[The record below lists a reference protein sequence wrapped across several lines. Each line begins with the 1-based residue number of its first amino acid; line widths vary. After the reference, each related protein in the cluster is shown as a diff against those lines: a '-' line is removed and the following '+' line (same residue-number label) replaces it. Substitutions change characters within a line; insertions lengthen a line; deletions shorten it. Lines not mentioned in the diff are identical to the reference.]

1 MKPNELRLFK
11 GEGNKLKNRFSR
23 YVVVNKAKRG
33 TKQALRCRFFPI
45 SSMVA
50 ILTLVFAAVAF
61 TASFGS
67 ITIDSVGGQSVVRGE
82 VKTPL
87 SGDVLVNGTAVRAL
101 QDADPAARPLVAD
114 AGDTPYSPLGKP
126 ATLLGAGYGGAE
138 PYMFSW
144 TTSAGTLAGADAPTA
159 QLEAPVGVHT
169 ATLTITDS
177 KGATATDSVKVIV
190 YQTQTVTLLDRTQ
203 VEAVP
208 GAAAAGPA
216 GTIEFPFDVSTGTA
230 RIDAKLTYLVPTNDW
245 DLKLFDPA
253 GNQRAFPGEFITPIP
268 NTDEEATVHNPE
280 SGIGWKAVVEKFATT
295 ADQITVKVT
304 ALRAAGN
311 ATDPRPVVDSG
322 GPYAFATGATQTLDG
337 TVTSGT
343 APLTVAWDTNLDGVF
358 ESPGPD
364 ITTNL
369 GEGRHIISLKTTD
382 ANGYERRET
391 TSLVV
396 AEPSRLAAEVNPV
409 TVIGVADS
417 GINAYH
423 LEFSAATYPDPEI
436 LKLTRN
442 FTAHPSEYIPGYPE
456 DAQAI
461 PITLG
466 QGYYPA
472 NDQAVWASVEKGRLY
487 WIPGTKIIGAWDTGP
502 AACANC
508 APDTH
513 AVLDDD
519 GHGSG
524 SASVSAG
531 NRYGYCPT
539 CLLFVVEALDES
551 IVNERPWVD
560 ISTNSFG
567 TVGGVP
573 LGLATGGSQSART
586 AVERG
591 QTVLFAAGNGV
602 GNAFDVPQATW
613 GQDSVGPDWV
623 ITVGAI
629 RRDNHRAI
637 VGDGIPAHISAW
649 GDGNLPSACR
659 TGTVGQCAFG
669 GTSAATP
676 YTAGVFGTVLTEV
689 RRAIGDVKAGQ
700 KPGQVVA
707 LGHPIEE
714 SVYLEDGKLTRA
726 ELREVVLK
734 TAQPLNQR
742 NDVSPFPY
750 PLTAPYLGE
759 ANVLFEGY
767 GAATPE
773 SAQRAIRVLLGQ
785 ESLHEREFEDSFF
798 ALDRQ
803 VRDTIYGG
811 YDRDGDGV
819 RDSEALAGMTITPAQ
834 VSTVQG
840 ALATFQK
847 VSELTAGVT
856 AQLNGG
862 NFIRYYLHRRVASTP
877 GVNSCL
883 PDDNEQY
890 MDHDDTV
897 GDKEPCFENRVT
909 SVAAAFRPLGIF
921 ASTDTLDAPLPA
933 GSQVIADIYLAGETP
948 SVIRPTGVLM
958 ATDRELGEGS
968 GVLQPVLGTGVDG
981 VGCSTLGEACWTKYT
996 FSFETTKHAFRGE
1009 QLTFQV
1015 KLIGARSWAFGHEGQ
1030 HASKITILPGEMPDD
1045 GLAFGTS
1052 ISEPKNGSTVIE
1064 GDLVAGGRYDFPT
1077 LGTDEAGG
1085 HPTSRRVEVSVD
1097 DDTFARPI
1105 KATLDEQYRTW
1116 SAPLGNLS
1124 HGQHTIFTRAAIDQ
1138 TYSDVASS
1146 TFTVIPTAEVQWQIV
1161 RKNAAPSPSTWQRAT
1176 GVESYSFLFNT
1187 ANHAAGWNTII
1198 VRLVQSGQET
1208 ARTSARARFR

>member
-1 MKPNELRLFK
+1 MNLRRASLA
-11 GEGNKLKNRFSR
+11 GSALAAL
-23 YVVVNKAKRG
+23 VLAG
-33 TKQALRCRFFPI
+33 TAL
-45 SSMVA
+45 
-50 ILTLVFAAVAF
+50 
-61 TASFGS
+61 TASTGS
-67 ITIDSVGGQSVVRGE
+67 VKIATIGGQT
-82 VKTPL
+82 VKNGTVSQQL
-87 SGDVLVNGTAVRAL
+87 SGNVAVTGTAAL
-101 QDADPAARPLVAD
+101 AGQEAAPAAKPLVAD
-114 AGDTPYSPLGKP
+114 AGDTPFVPVGQP
-126 ATLLGAGYGGAE
+126 ATLLGAGYGGTE
-138 PYMFSW
+138 PYTFAWSAP
-144 TTSAGTLAGADAPTA
+144 AGTLAGANAPTA
-159 QLEAPVGVHT
+159 QLSDAAAGVHT
-169 ATLTITDS
+169 ATLTVTDA
-177 KGATATDSVKVIV
+177 KGQTATDTVKVLV
-190 YQTQTVTLLDRTQ
+190 YQPEQQTLLDQTK
-203 VEAVP
+203 ADPTP
-208 GAAAAGPA
+208 GVT
-216 GTIEFPFDVSTGTA
+216 GTGLRVEFPFEVPAATSQIDVRISWGIPANDYDLRVLDPTGFERASHGDGVPTTEENAGVSNPEPGTWKVVADKFGTVTDSVRAVVTGT
-230 RIDAKLTYLVPTNDW
+230 V
-245 DLKLFDPA
+245 
-253 GNQRAFPGEFITPIP
+253 
-268 NTDEEATVHNPE
+268 
-280 SGIGWKAVVEKFATT
+280 
-295 ADQITVKVT
+295 
-304 ALRAAGN
+304 AAGG
-311 ATDPRPVVDSG
+311 DPRPIVKSG
-322 GPYAFATGATQTLDG
+322 GPYAFAIGAAQNLDG
-337 TVTSGT
+337 TVAGGI
-343 APLTVAWDTNLDGVF
+343 APVNVAWDTDLDGVF
-358 ESPGPD
+358 ESSNAD
-364 ITTNL
+364 VTTNL
-369 GEGRHIISLKTTD
+369 AEGRHVVTLKATD
-382 ANGYERRET
+382 ANGLERRQT
-391 TSLVV
+391 TSVVV
-396 AEPSRLAAEVNPV
+396 APADRLAAVSTPV

-423 LEFSAATYPDPEI
+423 LEFSAQTYPDPEI

-456 DAQAI
+456 SAQAI

-466 QGYYPA
+466 QGYYPPQ
-472 NDQAVWASVEKGRLY
+472 DHAVWAAVEKNKVY
-487 WIPGTKIIGAWDTGP
+487 WIPGTKIIGAFDTGP

-551 IVNERPWVD
+551 IVNIRNWVD

-573 LGLATGGSQSART
+573 LGLATGGSQSARA

-629 RRDNHRAI
+629 RRDSHRAI

-689 RRAIGDVKAGQ
+689 RRVIGDLKAGQ

-707 LGHPIEE
+707 RGHPIGQ
-714 SVYLEDGKLTRA
+714 SAYLEDGELTRA

-734 TAQPLNQR
+734 TAMPLNQR

-750 PLTAPYLGE
+750 PLAAPYLGE

-773 SAQRAIRVLLGQ
+773 SAQRAINVLLGK
-785 ESLHEREFEDSFF
+785 EPLPAREFEDDFF

-803 VRDTIYGG
+803 IRDTIYGG

-819 RDSEALAGMTITPAQ
+819 RDSEAIAGMTITPAQ
-834 VSTVQG
+834 VSTVEG
-840 ALATFQK
+840 ALATFQQ
-847 VSELTAGVT
+847 VSELTADAT
-856 AQLNGG
+856 TQFNGG
-862 NFIRYYLHRRVASTP
+862 TFMRYYLHRRVASTP
-877 GVNSCL
+877 GVDSCL
-883 PDDNEQY
+883 ADDNEQY
-890 MDHDDTV
+890 MDRSDTI
-897 GDKEPCFENRVT
+897 GDKEPCFESRVT

-933 GSQVIADIYLAGETP
+933 GSEVIADIYLAGETP

-958 ATDRELGEGS
+958 ATDREVGEGS
-968 GVLQPVLGTGVDG
+968 GVLQPVLGTGVEG
-981 VGCSTLGEACWTKYT
+981 LGCSTLGEACWTKFT
-996 FSFETTKHAFRGE
+996 FSFQTTKHAFRGE

-1030 HASKITILPGEMPDD
+1030 HASKITILPGEMPAE
-1045 GLAFGTS
+1045 GLEFGAS
-1052 ISEPKNGSTVIE
+1052 ITEPANGSEVKQ
-1064 GDLVAGGRYDFPT
+1064 GDLLAGGRYDFPT
-1077 LGTDEAGG
+1077 LASDEAGG
-1085 HPTSRRVEVSVD
+1085 HPTQRVVEISIDDASFADSV
-1097 DDTFARPI
+1097 
-1105 KATLDEQYRTW
+1105 KATLDASTNTW

-1124 HGQHTIFTRAAIDQ
+1124 RGQHTIHARARMDQ
-1138 TYSDVASS
+1138 TLSAVSSS
-1146 TFTVIPTAEVQWQIV
+1146 TFSVVPDAKVQWQIV
-1161 RKNAAPSPSTWQRAT
+1161 SRNRPPSSNAWQDAS
-1176 GVESYSFLFNT
+1176 GLEAWSFNFNT
-1187 ANHAAGWNTII
+1187 ANYERGWNGIL
-1198 VRLVQSGQET
+1198 VRLVQGGEET
-1208 ARTSARARFR
+1208 ASAWAFGRFR

>member
-1 MKPNELRLFK
+1 MKLRRL
-11 GEGNKLKNRFSR
+11 L
-23 YVVVNKAKRG
+23 YAWAALAALVLAG
-33 TKQALRCRFFPI
+33 TAFPA
-45 SSMVA
+45 STGSVTVA
-50 ILTLVFAAVAF
+50 
-61 TASFGS
+61 
-67 ITIDSVGGQSVVRGE
+67 TIGGQTVNNGSVSKPVSGN
-82 VKTPL
+82 VAVTGTAAL
-87 SGDVLVNGTAVRAL
+87 SGQEAA
-101 QDADPAARPLVAD
+101 PAAKPLVAD
-114 AGDTPYSPLGKP
+114 AGDTPFAPVGQP

-138 PYMFSW
+138 PYTFSW
-144 TTSAGTLAGADAPTA
+144 SASAGTLAGADAPTA
-159 QLEAPVGVHT
+159 QLSNAPAGTHL
-169 ATLTITDS
+169 ATLTVRDAN
-177 KGATATDSVKVIV
+177 GQTATDTVKVIV
-190 YQTQTVTLLDRTQ
+190 YQPERRTLLDQTKSDPT
-203 VEAVP
+203 P
-208 GAAAAGPA
+208 GVT
-216 GTIEFPFDVSTGTA
+216 GTGLKVEFPFDVPAATSIIDVKISWGLAVNDYDLRVLDPKGVQRASHGDGVPTTEENAGVPNPEPGTWTAVADKFGTVTDSVRAVVTGTVA
-230 RIDAKLTYLVPTNDW
+230 
-245 DLKLFDPA
+245 
-253 GNQRAFPGEFITPIP
+253 P
-268 NTDEEATVHNPE
+268 N
-280 SGIGWKAVVEKFATT
+280 G
-295 ADQITVKVT
+295 
-304 ALRAAGN
+304 
-311 ATDPRPVVDSG
+311 DPRPQVVSG
-322 GPYAFATGATQTLDG
+322 GPYSFAIGAAQTLDG
-337 TVTSGT
+337 TVTGGA
-343 APLTVAWDTNLDGVF
+343 APVTVAWDTDSDGVF
-358 ESPGPD
+358 ESSGPD

-369 GEGRHIISLKTTD
+369 AEGRHLVTLKATD
-382 ANGYERRET
+382 ASGYERRET
-391 TSLVV
+391 TSVVV
-396 AEPSRLAAEVNPV
+396 ADPLRLAAESHPV

-466 QGYYPA
+466 QGYLPPQ
-472 NDQAVWASVEKGRLY
+472 DQAVWAAVEANKIY
-487 WIPGTKIIGAWDTGP
+487 WIPGTKIIGAFDPG
-502 AACANC
+502 ALACGNC
-508 APDTH
+508 APDAH
-513 AVLDDD
+513 MVLDDD

-539 CLLFVVEALDES
+539 CLLCVVEALDES
-551 IVNERPWVD
+551 VVNDKNWID

-567 TVGGVP
+567 TIGGVP

-602 GNAFDVPQATW
+602 GNAFDVPQVTW
-613 GQDSVGPDWV
+613 GGDGVGPDWT

-629 RRDNHRAI
+629 RRDNHRAV

-676 YTAGVFGTVLTEV
+676 YTAGIFGTVLTEV
-689 RRAIGDVKAGQ
+689 RRAIGDVAAGQ

-707 LGHPIEE
+707 QGHPIEQ
-714 SVYLEDGKLTRA
+714 SAYLEDGKLTRA

-734 TAQPLNQR
+734 TAIPLNQR

-773 SAQRAIRVLLGQ
+773 SAERAIAVLLGR
-785 ESLHEREFEDSFF
+785 EPLPAREFEDSFF

-803 VRDTIYGG
+803 IRDTIYGG

-847 VSELTAGVT
+847 VSELTAAAT
-856 AQLNGG
+856 TQLNG
-862 NFIRYYLHRRVASTP
+862 NTFMRYYLHRRVASTP
-877 GVNSCL
+877 GVDTCL

-890 MDHDDTV
+890 MDRENTV
-897 GDKEPCFENRVT
+897 GDKEPCFENRAT
-909 SVAAAFRPLGIF
+909 SVAAAYRPLGLV

-933 GSQVIADIYLAGETP
+933 GSEVIADIYLAGETP

-968 GVLQPVLGTGVDG
+968 GVLQPVLGTGVEG
-981 VGCSTLGEACWTKYT
+981 VGCAALGEACWTKFT
-996 FSFETTKHAFRGE
+996 FSFTTTRHAFRGE

-1015 KLIGARSWAFGHEGQ
+1015 KMIGARSWAFGHEGE
-1030 HASKITILPGEMPDD
+1030 HASRITILPADMPAE
-1045 GLAFGTS
+1045 GLEFGAS
-1052 ISEPKNGSTVIE
+1052 ITEPANGSEVKQ

-1077 LGTDEAGG
+1077 LDADEAGG
-1085 HPTSRRVEVSVD
+1085 HPTQKVVEISID
-1097 DDTFARPI
+1097 DASFASPI
-1105 KATLDEQYRTW
+1105 KATLDAGTNTW

-1124 HGQHTIFTRAAIDQ
+1124 RGQHTVYARARIDR
-1138 TYSDVASS
+1138 TYSAVSSS
-1146 TFTVIPTAEVQWQIV
+1146 TFSVVPDAKVQWQIV
-1161 RKNAAPSPSTWQRAT
+1161 SRNRAPSSNAWQDAT
-1176 GVESYSFLFNT
+1176 GLEAWNFDFDTASYER
-1187 ANHAAGWNTII
+1187 GWNAIL
-1198 VRLVQSGQET
+1198 VRLTQGGEET
-1208 ARTSARARFR
+1208 ASNWAFARFR

>member
-1 MKPNELRLFK
+1 VRLRRSWF
-11 GEGNKLKNRFSR
+11 
-23 YVVVNKAKRG
+23 AG
-33 TKQALRCRFFPI
+33 TAL
-45 SSMVA
+45 A
-50 ILTLVFAAVAF
+50 ALVLAGTAF
-61 TASFGS
+61 TASTGS
-67 ITIDSVGGQSVVRGE
+67 VTITTIGGQT
-82 VKTPL
+82 VKKGTVSNPV
-87 SGDVLVNGTAVRAL
+87 SGNVAVAGRAAL
-101 QDADPAARPLVAD
+101 AGQDAAPAAKPLVAD
-114 AGDTPYSPLGKP
+114 AGDTPYSPVGQP

-138 PYMFSW
+138 PYTFSW
-144 TTSAGTLAGADAPTA
+144 STTAGTLSGADAPTA
-159 QLEAPVGVHT
+159 QLDAPVGVHT
-169 ATLTITDS
+169 ATLAVTDA
-177 KGATATDSVKVIV
+177 KGATATDTVKVIV
-190 YQTQTVTLLDRTQ
+190 YSTETITLLDKTQ
-203 VEAVP
+203 LEPTP
-208 GAAAAGPA
+208 GVSGVGAPGKV
-216 GTIEFPFDVSTGTA
+216 EFPFDVPAGAA
-230 RIDAKLTYLVPTNDW
+230 RIDAKLTYLVGTNDW
-245 DLKLFDPA
+245 DLKLYDPA
-253 GNQRAFPGEFITPIP
+253 GNERAFPGEFIFPENGAP
-268 NTDEEATVHNPE
+268 NTNEEATIHNPE
-280 SGIGWKAVVEKFATT
+280 PGTWKAVVEKFATT

-304 ALRAAGN
+304 ALIAAGQ
-311 ATDPRPVVDSG
+311 ATDPRPIVDSG
-322 GPYAFATGATQTLDG
+322 GPYAFATGTEQKLDG
-337 TVTSGT
+337 NASGGT
-343 APLTVAWDTNLDGVF
+343 APLTVAWDTDQDGVF
-358 ESPGPD
+358 ESSGPD

-369 GEGRHIISLKTTD
+369 GEGRHIVSLKATD

-396 AEPSRLAAEVNPV
+396 AAPDRLAAESNPV

-423 LEFSAATYPDPEI
+423 LEFSAQTYPDPEI

-466 QGYYPA
+466 EGYYPA
-472 NDQAVWASVEKGRLY
+472 KDKPVWASVEKGRLH
-487 WIPGTKIIGAWDTGP
+487 WIPGTKIIGAWDTGISS
-502 AACANC
+502 CANC
-508 APDTH
+508 APDLH

-551 IVNERPWVD
+551 IVNIRNYVD

-567 TVGGVP
+567 TVGGIP
-573 LGLATGGSQSART
+573 TGLASGGTQSART

-707 LGHPIEE
+707 QGHPIEE
-714 SVYLEDGKLTRA
+714 SAYLEDGKLTRA

-734 TAQPLNQR
+734 TATPLNQR

-773 SAQRAIRVLLGQ
+773 SAQRAINVLLGK
-785 ESLHEREFEDSFF
+785 EPLPAREFEDSFF

-819 RDSEALAGMTITPAQ
+819 RDSEALAGTTITQEQ

-847 VSELTAGVT
+847 VSELTADAT
-856 AQLNGG
+856 TQLNGG
-862 NFIRYYLHRRVASTP
+862 NFMRYYLHRRVASTP
-877 GVNSCL
+877 GVDTCL
-883 PDDNEQY
+883 ADDNEQY
-890 MDHDDTV
+890 MDQENTV
-897 GDKEPCFENRVT
+897 GDKEPCFENRIT
-909 SVAAAFRPLGIF
+909 TVAAAYRPVGLF

-933 GSQVIADIYLAGETP
+933 GSEVIADIYLAGETP

-981 VGCSTLGEACWTKYT
+981 VGCDTLGEACWTKYT
-996 FSFETTKHAFRGE
+996 FSFETTRHAFRGE

-1030 HASKITILPGEMPDD
+1030 HASKIAILPGEMPAE
-1045 GLAFGTS
+1045 GLEFGAS
-1052 ISEPKNGSTVIE
+1052 ITEPANGSEVKQ
-1064 GDLVAGGRYDFPT
+1064 GDVVAGGRYDFPA
-1077 LGTDEAGG
+1077 LGADEAGG
-1085 HPTSRRVEVSVD
+1085 HPTQKVVEVSVD
-1097 DDTFARPI
+1097 DASFANVI
-1105 KATLDEQYRTW
+1105 KATLDSSTNTW

-1124 HGQHTIFTRAAIDQ
+1124 RGEHTVYARARMDQ
-1138 TYSDVASS
+1138 TLSAVASS
-1146 TFTVIPTAEVQWQIV
+1146 TFTVVPDAQVQWQIV
-1161 RKNAAPSPSTWQRAT
+1161 SRNRAPSSRAWQPAT
-1176 GVESYSFLFNT
+1176 GLEAWNFNFNT
-1187 ANHAAGWNTII
+1187 ANYEKGWNGII
-1198 VRLVQSGQET
+1198 VRLTQGGEET
-1208 ARTSARARFR
+1208 ASTWAFAKFR